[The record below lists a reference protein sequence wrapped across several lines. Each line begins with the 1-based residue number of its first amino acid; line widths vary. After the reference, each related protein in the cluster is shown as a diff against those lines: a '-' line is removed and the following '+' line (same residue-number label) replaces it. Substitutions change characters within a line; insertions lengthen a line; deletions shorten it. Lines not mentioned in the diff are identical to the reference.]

1 MSFSSQ
7 FIEVLDALCD
17 KIGIAIDWTSQ
28 DVVPYVTDLAARII
42 AYEISTN
49 VAWIVIAAIVFLI
62 VWKMTKRDC
71 KADAF
76 DEEWLLGW
84 AIRIVAG
91 ILCFIA
97 ISCQV
102 FDIIEAVAL
111 PEKTLYVFITRLMRN
126 GT

>member
-28 DVVPYVTDLAARII
+28 NVVPYVTDLATRII
-42 AYEISTN
+42 TYEISTS

-62 VWKMTKRDC
+62 IWKMTKNMC
-71 KADAF
+71 KEDAF
-76 DEEWLLGW
+76 DSGWALGW
-84 AIRIVAG
+84 AIRIAVG
-91 ILCFIA
+91 IFCFSEIDFE
-97 ISCQV
+97 V

-111 PEKTLYVFITRLMRN
+111 PEKTLYDFITGLMR
-126 GT
+126 